1 MVESTKLLRRN
12 GLIQFAGKD
21 VTVIGPDLK
30 VGDIAP
36 DASLMRADWSSFS
49 LISDTAGKVRIIGSL
64 LSLNTSV
71 CDRETRR
78 FTQEAA
84 TLGERIAILMVSM
97 DLPFMINDW
106 CAAAGIDQAITLSD
120 YLKAEFGPLYGVLV
134 EEYRILRRAIFVVN
148 TRNRLVYVDY
158 MPAFG
163 DEPNYS
169 AVIQAARKAL
179 EDME

>member
-1 MVESTKLLRRN
+1 MEENTKLLRRS
-12 GLIQFAGKD
+12 GLLQFAGKD

-30 VGDIAP
+30 KGDIAP
-36 DASLMRADWSSFS
+36 DATLLQADWSSFS
-49 LISDTAGKVRIIGSL
+49 LIADTAGKVRIIGSL

-84 TLGERIAILMVSM
+84 AIGDRVAILMVSM
-97 DLPFMINDW
+97 DLPYMIKNW

-120 YLKAEFGPLYGVLV
+120 HVKAEFGARYGVLV
-134 EEYRILRRAIFVVN
+134 EEYRILRRAIFVVDQN
-148 TRNRLVYVDY
+148 DRIVYVDY

-163 DEPNYS
+163 DEPDYT
-169 AVIQAARKAL
+169 AVLQAARKAS
-179 EDME
+179 E